1 MRIFLVASAVV
12 ILAAMP
18 AAAQMLGRDPSA
30 MLDKADADHDGRISR
45 AEFVAAR
52 AADLARLDRNGDGVI
67 SRADFGRILKF
78 RPKAA
83 TRIDAM
89 IAALD
94 GDHDGKVTQAEIAA
108 APTLLFDR
116 ADADHD
122 GFVDKTE
129 RTQLRTLMQQ
139 MKSAG

>member
-1 MRIFLVASAVV
+1 MRTFLVIAAAATLGVFPASA
-12 ILAAMP
+12 
-18 AAAQMLGRDPSA
+18 QMMGRDPTA
-30 MLDKADADHDGRISR
+30 MIEKADADHDGRISR

-52 AADLARLDRNGDGVI
+52 AADLAKLDRNGDGVI

-78 RPKAA
+78 RPKAG

-122 GFVDKTE
+122 GYVDKAE
-129 RTQLRTLMQQ
+129 LTQLRTLMQQ